1 MKKWLPLC
9 LCLTVLLSGAVA
21 CRRIPANTPGGSP
34 VADSSAPDAENPPL
48 VSEGDTS
55 DTSNIPDNSDAT
67 TNGGWSWAGG
77 STTAPATPG
86 GSGAEDNEGALGT
99 LPPEKTTGGAATTTT
114 KTATSTTA
122 NTTTTTT
129 AAPQASVNGVSLP
142 AVGFQPLGN
151 TAAPRKNLVV
161 SQSSCNGNQ
170 VSLKL
175 TNKDTSCEVDEES
188 YLRYTCYDKNGKSLS
203 SGNVPL
209 GRLVPGAS
217 VSASIRIP
225 DGTAKMTLSEGKVD
239 FWSGWK

>member
-9 LCLTVLLSGAVA
+9 LCLMVLLSGAVA
-21 CRRIPANTPGGSP
+21 CRRIPANTPGDSP
-34 VADSSAPDAENPPL
+34 VMDSSDPDAENLPL

-67 TNGGWSWAGG
+67 ATGGWSWAGG

-86 GSGAEDNEGALGT
+86 VSGAEDNDGALGA
-99 LPPEKTTGGAATTTT
+99 LPPEKTTVGAATTTT
-114 KTATSTTA
+114 SAA
-122 NTTTTTT
+122 VNTTTTTT
-129 AAPQASVNGVSLP
+129 AASQAPVSGVSLP

-151 TAAPRKNLVV
+151 TVAPRKNLVV

-175 TNKDTSCEVDEES
+175 TNNNTSVEIDEES

-209 GRLVPGAS
+209 GLLRPGAS

-225 DGTAKMTLSEGKVD
+225 DGTAKLTLSDGKVE
-239 FWSGWK
+239 FWSVWK

>member
-9 LCLTVLLSGAVA
+9 LCLTVLLSGAAA
-21 CRRIPANTPGGSP
+21 CRKIPASTPGGSP
-34 VADSSAPDAENPPL
+34 AADSSLPEAEYSSP

-55 DTSNIPDNSDAT
+55 DTSNIPDASDT
-67 TNGGWSWAGG
+67 TANGGWSWAGG
-77 STTAPATPG
+77 STTAPVSPEVSG
-86 GSGAEDNEGALGT
+86 GEDNEGALGT
-99 LPPEKTTGGAATTTT
+99 LSPEKTTGGVESTTTSAATG
-114 KTATSTTA
+114 
-122 NTTTTTT
+122 NTTTTTV
-129 AAPQASVNGVSLP
+129 AQALVNGISLP

-170 VSLKL
+170 FSLKI

-209 GRLVPGAS
+209 GRLLPGAS
-217 VSASIRIP
+217 VSTSIRIP
-225 DGTAKMTLSEGKVD
+225 EGTAKVTLSEGKVD